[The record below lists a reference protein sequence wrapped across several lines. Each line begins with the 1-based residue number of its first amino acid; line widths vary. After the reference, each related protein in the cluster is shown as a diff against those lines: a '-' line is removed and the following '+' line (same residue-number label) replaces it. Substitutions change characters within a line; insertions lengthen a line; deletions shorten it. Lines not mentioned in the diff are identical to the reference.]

1 MKRWRISSE
10 NLFFLKKR
18 EASGNASLKIEL
30 IEMNS
35 IGKCKTRLNT
45 AEEKM
50 SQKRR
55 KDPAWCR
62 KGVGQRTENAERSLS
77 DRGTRWESLTN
88 VWEVGIAD
96 EENEEQ

>member
-10 NLFFLKKR
+10 NLFFKKKR

-55 KDPAWCR
+55 KDPA
-62 KGVGQRTENAERSLS
+62 
-77 DRGTRWESLTN
+77 
-88 VWEVGIAD
+88 
-96 EENEEQ
+96 